1 MYIRA
6 ISASGPLRQNH
17 FWGLDKSFYTLLQFV
32 TLDDIADVYYP
43 LILEKPYLGGFF
55 FPILIFI
62 SIGLMNLVTASLVE
76 NAMQTAAIEAEEE
89 RLKLK
94 KKVKGVTWSRSPL
107 RVGKELHHGIAFDI
121 INILYMYNIINISI
135 SQSACDQCRLNAR
148 APIHRYTDQRTDT
161 PIRKRTH
168 RYTDTQIQSP
178 TRICYSGTSAYQ
190 RNGVAAY
197 RRNGVTA

>member
-1 MYIRA
+1 MELIAKDSYLRNHHATGSIVEDCTCRPNL
-6 ISASGPLRQNH
+6 ISPMFLVSVSRSGRQNH

-94 KKVKGVTWSRSPL
+94 KKVKGVTQSRSSL
-107 RVGKELHHGIAFDI
+107 RVGLKSPHDIA
-121 INILYMYNIINISI
+121 
-135 SQSACDQCRLNAR
+135 
-148 APIHRYTDQRTDT
+148 
-161 PIRKRTH
+161 
-168 RYTDTQIQSP
+168 
-178 TRICYSGTSAYQ
+178 
-190 RNGVAAY
+190 
-197 RRNGVTA
+197 